1 LSAAIR
7 KENLLNY
14 LIMSIIFSAILAFAL
29 LMMGP
34 LVGGILAFA
43 IIAGC
48 IFRGLYLLRN
58 IHKKISTLVPDKDK
72 AREVYE
78 EYLREKDKTRN

>member
-1 LSAAIR
+1 M
-7 KENLLNY
+7 NY
-14 LIMSIIFSAILAFAL
+14 LIMSIILSAILAFAL

-43 IIAGC
+43 IMAGS
-48 IFRGLYLLRN
+48 IFRYLLSD
-58 IHKKISTLVPDKDK
+58 IHKKVSTLVPNKDK

-78 EYLREKDKTRN
+78 EYLREKESKFH